1 MDESND
7 QESVE
12 NDSDSQFEMI
22 DFFEIKTPNKIERT
36 SFNVDFSLDFPYDLH
51 LNSFTVEIV
60 SYFETSTSLNN
71 ETNFEVAYLNKS
83 EQLDDRKTETKYHK
97 LIQTTETNIEV
108 DDLTPGTKYHCYFY
122 ANLTSTKTNET
133 RLLFL
138 EKELIVK
145 TQDFLRLRND
155 DSNMKLIIY
164 FILLIGFLLSI
175 LVILILK
182 RKQIANT
189 NNHLSNYK
197 QMCNDADEQND
208 KNNVS
213 IFMVD
218 DKQLLIDKD
227 DRNENLSFDS

>member
-22 DFFEIKTPNKIERT
+22 DFFEIETPNKIERT

-108 DDLTPGTKYHCYFY
+108 DDLTPGTEYHCYFY